1 MAYQQNRKPSNQ
13 IVPAGAPE
21 GGQKLSTIYLGNGA
35 VDLVKRAI
43 GDEKTARRMLTT
55 LLTAVQNNT
64 KLQECDPKSV
74 INAAL
79 DGEVAKNLSLSNGEY
94 YIIPYKQ
101 TASMQLSVRG
111 LEKLCLR
118 SRAYADVGAFDV
130 REGEF
135 KGLDSRTRRPIMEW
149 ITDLERREE
158 LPIIG
163 YYAFYELSEKYN
175 NMFRSVYWT
184 HNMILNHANR
194 HSNAFNLDTYN
205 RLLSGEIQGWDAE
218 KLRRGSPWYG
228 EPLDMGHRAMC
239 EKTVMKQLLKSGWAP
254 KEINEIV
261 DQDDALERTGEP
273 IIRPEDI
280 ISTFP
285 PATPEAREA
294 VLSEAEAPEVKE
306 PAPAPKKPTA
316 AKEAP
321 ESPKEA
327 EVPFS
332 MFD

>member
-21 GGQKLSTIYLGNGA
+21 GGQKLSTIYLGSGA

-43 GDEKTARRMLTT
+43 GDEKTARRLLTT

-101 TASMQLSVRG
+101 VASMQLSVRG

-149 ITDLERREE
+149 ITDLETREE

-184 HNMILNHANR
+184 ENMILNHANR
-194 HSNAFNLDTYN
+194 HSNAFNLDTYK
-205 RLLSGEIQGWDAE
+205 RLLNGEIQGWDAE

-228 EPLDMGHRAMC
+228 DPMDMGHRSMC

-254 KEINEIV
+254 KEIDELVN
-261 DQDDALERTGEP
+261 QDDALERTGEP

-285 PATPEAREA
+285 PATPETREA
-294 VLSEAEAPEVKE
+294 PVSEAEAPEVKE

-316 AKEAP
+316 AQETP